1 MLKISDGKLISVVIP
16 ILFFLTNDFGGAIQD
31 FGTHRVSFEG
41 MFVFS
46 IQQFKIG
53 IIIHA
58 DREYPSHS
66 ISSGT
71 R

>member
-1 MLKISDGKLISVVIP
+1 MLKISDEKLISVVNLI
-16 ILFFLTNDFGGAIQD
+16 FFLTDYFGGAIQD
-31 FGTHRVSFEG
+31 FGTHHVSFEG
-41 MFVFS
+41 MFVFF
-46 IQQFKIG
+46 IQQFKIS

-58 DREYPSHS
+58 DHEYPSHS